1 MLKTLLSGIGLF
13 YFRRSSLKVELMIL
27 DVNDNKPVFSS
38 PVYRVTVSEKMS
50 VGSVIGQISA
60 ADADS
65 SVQNS
70 RVCYELESTE
80 GDNLPFTVNSVTGKS
95 F

>member
-70 RVCYELESTE
+70 RVCYELLSSE
-80 GDNLPFTVNSVTGKS
+80 GDNLPFAVNNISGM
-95 F
+95 

>member
-1 MLKTLLSGIGLF
+1 
-13 YFRRSSLKVELMIL
+13 MIL
-27 DVNDNKPVFSS
+27 DVNDNKPIFSS

-50 VGSVIGQISA
+50 VGSVSGQISA

-70 RVCYELESTE
+70 RVCYELLSSE
-80 GDNLPFTVNSVTGKS
+80 GDNLPFTDICVTGKS